1 MDATEQ
7 PDEQGDEPTVA
18 HYTRADASKFPT
30 TPAGQQASIEGMV
43 AAMGGTEAT
52 RIHNRR
58 MLARRRAQEQTEG
71 TAMGRFQAQLL
82 AELNRYEEERDA
94 ERRQWEAAEGTALD
108 MLAAGFREARSTA
121 ERHDLAEQVG
131 SSLPLAEAGVIRR
144 VAKALEASM
153 SGVVV
158 DARVDGWTA
167 KEIAAELDL
176 TPSYVYRMLR
186 DYPWEAAWALYVM
199 PDGWTSDSDDEPW
212 ERVTGGTEESAG
224 ETAEEVARR
233 ILDERL
239 DDDLATKRVRVAV
252 WRAGDGDDLLD
263 ARGDAEHEPTE

>member
-7 PDEQGDEPTVA
+7 PDEQGDEPTVE

-30 TPAGQQASIEGMV
+30 HPAGQQASIEGMV
-43 AAMGGTEAT
+43 AALGGAEAT

-58 MLARRRAQEQTEG
+58 MLERQRRDANESPAAKLRD
-71 TAMGRFQAQLL
+71 QLFNL
-82 AELNRYEEERDA
+82 IEEYEEQREAD
-94 ERRQWEAAEGTALD
+94 RRQWEAAEGTALD
-108 MLAAGFREARSTA
+108 MLAEGFHAARSTA

-131 SSLPLAEAGVIRR
+131 SSLPIAEAGVIRR

-199 PDGWTSDSDDEPW
+199 PAGWTSDSDDEPW

-252 WRAGDGDDLLD
+252 WRAGDGDNLLD
-263 ARGDAEHEPTE
+263 ARGDAEHEPAE